1 MSEIQRTLVLIKPD
15 AVQRELVGEIMTR
28 FERKGLKFVAMKLVH
43 LDETILAEHYS
54 HHVDKPFY
62 KGVVD
67 FMMETPVVAV
77 VFEGNDVIAEVRKIL
92 GATNPREADAGTFRA
107 DLSMDVAGNIVHASD
122 SPENANEEI
131 KRFFK
136 EDELFSYTKLTD
148 PYIFG

>member
-62 KGVVD
+62 KGLVD

-136 EDELFSYTKLTD
+136 EGELFSYTKLTD